1 MYNLIQRY
9 MANLKKE
16 DVQKFA
22 LKNNVHLSDAELDFT
37 FLFVQKNWDTI
48 IRNPNLL
55 NFERIK
61 DHYSPENYIKIQK
74 LFQMYYQKYG
84 YLL

>member
-1 MYNLIQRY
+1 MT
-9 MANLKKE
+9 NLKKE
-16 DVQKFA
+16 DVQNFA
-22 LKNNVHLSDAELDFT
+22 LKNNVYLSDAELDFT
-37 FLFVQKNWDTI
+37 FLFVKKNWDTI

-74 LFQMYYQKYG
+74 LFHRLP
-84 YLL
+84 YLRKL

>member
-1 MYNLIQRY
+1 

-55 NFERIK
+55 NF
-61 DHYSPENYIKIQK
+61 
-74 LFQMYYQKYG
+74 
-84 YLL
+84 